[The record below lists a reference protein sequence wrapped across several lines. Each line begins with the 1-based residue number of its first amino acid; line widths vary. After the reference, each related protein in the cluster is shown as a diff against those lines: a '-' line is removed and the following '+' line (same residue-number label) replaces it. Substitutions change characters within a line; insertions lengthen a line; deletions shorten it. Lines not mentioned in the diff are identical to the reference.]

1 MQYKQPYKL
10 GLKPVTRQPRL
21 MLKKYLSSNLPTP
34 PEKFG
39 HASLIVPHMYKNNE
53 LGDCAIA
60 GSIEEIRLLNAERG
74 VTVPFSDTT
83 AVTNY
88 SAVTG
93 YDPADP
99 STDGGTDVHDLYE
112 YRQKTGFIDDAGQRH
127 KLAVY
132 VGLTPGDWDELVQAL
147 YLFTTVGLGI
157 NVPDYAQDQFADG
170 GPWDVKRGHHQI
182 VGGHYIPAV
191 ARDGDIVSI
200 ITWGAVLGMTQRF
213 YEHFNNIAV
222 VHLTDEMLT
231 GGKTIDGFDR
241 DALVADLQQFNTG
254 QVP

>member
-1 MQYKQPYKL
+1 
-10 GLKPVTRQPRL
+10 
-21 MLKKYLSSNLPTP
+21 
-34 PEKFG
+34 
-39 HASLIVPHMYKNNE
+39 
-53 LGDCAIA
+53 
-60 GSIEEIRLLNAERG
+60 
-74 VTVPFSDTT
+74 
-83 AVTNY
+83 
-88 SAVTG
+88 
-93 YDPADP
+93 
-99 STDGGTDVHDLYE
+99 
-112 YRQKTGFIDDAGQRH
+112 
-127 KLAVY
+127 
-132 VGLTPGDWDELVQAL
+132 
-147 YLFTTVGLGI
+147 
-157 NVPDYAQDQFADG
+157 
-170 GPWDVKRGHHQI
+170 VKRGHHQI